1 VRKGDTLVTVHA
13 RSEKLVET
21 VRSRVAAAWRIVEH
35 EVRRPPH
42 VLARVDK
49 NGVTRAD

>member
-1 VRKGDTLVTVHA
+1 VVVHA
-13 RSEKLVET
+13 RSEQLVQK
-21 VRSRVAAAWRIVEH
+21 VKSRLQQAWRLSAS

-49 NGVTRAD
+49 DGTTKAR